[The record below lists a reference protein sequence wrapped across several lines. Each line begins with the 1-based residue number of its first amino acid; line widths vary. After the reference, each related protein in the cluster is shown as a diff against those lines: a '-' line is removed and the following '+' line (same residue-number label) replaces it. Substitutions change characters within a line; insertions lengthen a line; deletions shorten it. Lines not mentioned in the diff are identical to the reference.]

1 MDFLSQDKTC
11 KRYSHLRGFKVKS
24 RDDDE
29 EEIEERY
36 ACKNLIQDQ
45 FDKIEDLQ
53 QEIDKVEA
61 SSKISIKSEKIYFK
75 CSTVQEIFKS
85 TDNNYMLRVSS
96 VTVITF
102 FVFGIIFTSIH
113 GGRGA
118 PLPPPEELLTT
129 STVPLENLSL
139 APGDFIIL
147 ADSTPVPIESA
158 HVSMNVPCQLA
169 TTTAAEGNNNITAST
184 TDANQGPST
193 DIKIMAGVAP
203 DLEPAIPEYIAGL
216 SRPENGKCTYHVQI
230 PQVAGEPITDIAIVN
245 TGNQTVN
252 FTSGNFATI
261 STSTGGPLI

>member
-1 MDFLSQDKTC
+1 M
-11 KRYSHLRGFKVKS
+11 
-24 RDDDE
+24 
-29 EEIEERY
+29 
-36 ACKNLIQDQ
+36 
-45 FDKIEDLQ
+45 
-53 QEIDKVEA
+53 
-61 SSKISIKSEKIYFK
+61 
-75 CSTVQEIFKS
+75 
-85 TDNNYMLRVSS
+85 SS
-96 VTVITF
+96 VTVITL

-113 GGRGA
+113 GRRGA

-169 TTTAAEGNNNITAST
+169 TTAAEGSNNNITAST
-184 TDANQGPST
+184 TNANQGPST

-203 DLEPAIPEYIAGL
+203 DLEPAIQEYIAGL